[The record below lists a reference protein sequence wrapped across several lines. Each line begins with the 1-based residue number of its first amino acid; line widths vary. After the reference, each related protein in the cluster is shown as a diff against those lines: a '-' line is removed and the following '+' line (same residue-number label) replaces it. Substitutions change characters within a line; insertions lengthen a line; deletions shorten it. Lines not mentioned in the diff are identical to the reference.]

1 MFKKIEI
8 QTRNK
13 VDLIDI
19 TNRVQDAIREQQVSE
34 GVCFVYCPHTTA
46 GIVLNENWDADVEK
60 DLAMVLNKIVPD
72 DLPYR
77 HGEGNSPAHIKS
89 VLVGS
94 DHFIFI
100 QNGQLQMGRW
110 QGVFLAEFDGPR
122 HRTVWVKVQSEAT
135 SG

>member
-19 TNRVQDAIREQQVSE
+19 TDRIQDAIREKQISE

-60 DLAMVLNKIVPD
+60 DLAMVLNNIVPD

-94 DHFIFI
+94 DHFIFV
-100 QNGQLQMGRW
+100 QNGQLQMGQW

-122 HRTVWVKVQSEAT
+122 HRTVWVKVQTEAT

>member
-19 TNRVQDAIREQQVSE
+19 TDRVQDAIREKQVSE

-60 DLAMVLNKIVPD
+60 DLAMVLGKIVPD

-94 DHFIFI
+94 DHFIFV

>member
-1 MFKKIEI
+1 MFIKIDV

-19 TNRVQDAIREQQVSE
+19 TDKIQAAIQGTVEE
-34 GVCFVYCPHTTA
+34 GICFLFCPHTTA
-46 GIVLNENWDADVEK
+46 GIILNENWDASVAS
-60 DLAMVLNKIVPD
+60 DLAMVLNHIIPD
-72 DLPYR
+72 DLSYR
-77 HGEGNSPAHIKS
+77 HREGNSPAHIKS

-100 QNGQLQMGRW
+100 HQGKLQMGQW

-122 HRTVWVKVQSEAT
+122 HRTLWIKTVEDAH

>member
-19 TNRVQDAIREQQVSE
+19 TDRIQDAIREKQISE

-60 DLAMVLNKIVPD
+60 DLAMVLKKIIPD

-94 DHFIFI
+94 DHFIFV

-122 HRTVWVKVQSEAT
+122 HRTVWVKIQSEAT

>member
-19 TNRVQDAIREQQVSE
+19 TDRIQDAIREKQVSE

-60 DLAMVLNKIVPD
+60 DLAMVLEKIVPD

-94 DHFIFI
+94 DHFIFV
-100 QNGQLQMGRW
+100 QNGQLQTGQW

-122 HRTVWVKVQSEAT
+122 HRTVWVKVQTEAT